1 MSIPLLIL
9 LIVILLMLGGSGYG
23 YYNNGTYASPL
34 GLLGALLL
42 ILFIAWLIFGGW
54 GTFYG
59 P

>member
-23 YYNNGTYASPL
+23 YYHNGAYASPL
-34 GLLGALLL
+34 GGLGALLL

-54 GTFYG
+54 GTFYA

>member
-23 YYNNGTYASPL
+23 YYRNGAYASPL
-34 GLLGALLL
+34 GVLGALLL
-42 ILFIAWLIFGGW
+42 ILFIGWLLFGGW
-54 GTFYG
+54 GTFYA